1 MEQYLIAQPIS
12 RRIHFRL
19 SLGARE
25 AVLIAA
31 LAALALFLTTLQ
43 LDINGSPD
51 PYATDTGE
59 IQNALP
65 RWGTIHYNGYPLY
78 TFLGSVF
85 VALLRSF
92 GITPAAGASLY
103 SAVWGAISVALLT
116 GLILAFKAPPWA
128 AMLASLL
135 YALSTSI
142 WVDASIAEVHTMSM
156 ALTFAVLWAA
166 VRFGRSGDK
175 GDLYWLAF
183 WLGQGIAHQRAIALL
198 GFSLLILG
206 FRHWRIIWQRL
217 PVVIGL
223 AALGPLT
230 YLYLPLRAWMGA
242 DWTYSAPGTWRGFWA
257 LVFYTR
263 SDLVE
268 IPPTVVGWWQRIRDV
283 LGLITGDWPWLLLLL
298 GLLGL
303 CLPGRHASRAEK
315 AALTFGWLL
324 YAPVSFIVW
333 EGRVSD
339 ALLAVKLPITAM
351 AAIGLAF
358 ASQALGQWRPLVGR
372 FSLGLWLF
380 LAGYLY
386 VTHRPAV
393 LAITRAPGAEETIA
407 LAAQAQPAA
416 DGRPTSLMALW
427 GNDFWQLAYA
437 QAYEGQLPHLQLV
450 DHDSNFAAILDRG
463 DHLLTL
469 SRTFYQRP
477 VAWWEELL
485 GPVHLASVAPGII
498 EIARKAEA
506 IPGYGAA
513 PSMAMLD
520 NGVAIRTAELAW
532 TSADTLVL
540 MVEWQAQAVPLAEY
554 SVAVHLVAQD
564 PPIGPQDIVAQA
576 DRAHPVD
583 GWYPT
588 ARWSAGEI
596 VRDHYMLQVANHAE
610 VKAVRVAMYQVSA
623 EGEFHTSNWV
633 SLPVPP
639 APS

>member
-1 MEQYLIAQPIS
+1 
-12 RRIHFRL
+12 
-19 SLGARE
+19 
-25 AVLIAA
+25 
-31 LAALALFLTTLQ
+31 
-43 LDINGSPD
+43 
-51 PYATDTGE
+51 
-59 IQNALP
+59 
-65 RWGTIHYNGYPLY
+65 
-78 TFLGSVF
+78 
-85 VALLRSF
+85 
-92 GITPAAGASLY
+92 
-103 SAVWGAISVALLT
+103 
-116 GLILAFKAPPWA
+116 
-128 AMLASLL
+128 
-135 YALSTSI
+135 
-142 WVDASIAEVHTMSM
+142 MSM

-183 WLGQGIAHQRAIALL
+183 WLGQALAHQRAIALL

-206 FRHWRIIWQRL
+206 FRHWRLIGQRL
-217 PVVIGL
+217 PAVIGL

-242 DWTYSAPGTWRGFWA
+242 DWTYSEPGTWRGFWA

-268 IPPTVVGWWQRIRDV
+268 IPPTVAGWWQRIGDV
-283 LGLITGDWPWLLLLL
+283 LGLITSDWPWLLLLL

-303 CLPGRHASRAEK
+303 CLPGRQASRAEK
-315 AALTFGWLL
+315 VALTLGWLL
-324 YAPVSFIVW
+324 YVPVSFIVW

-358 ASQALGQWRPLVGR
+358 VSQALGEWRPLMGR
-372 FSLGLWLF
+372 LSLGLWLF

-393 LAITRAPGAEETIA
+393 LAITRDPAARETIA
-407 LAAQAQPAA
+407 LASQVQPAA
-416 DGRPTSLMALW
+416 DGHPTTLMALW

-485 GPVHLASVAPGII
+485 GPVHLASAAPGMI
-498 EIARKAEA
+498 EIARKSEVM
-506 IPGYGAA
+506 PVYGAA
-513 PSMAMLD
+513 PAMAVLD
-520 NGVAIRTAELAW
+520 NGIAIRTADLAW
-532 TSADTLVL
+532 ASADTLVL
-540 MVEWQAQAVPLAEY
+540 MLEWQAQAVPQAEY

-564 PPIGPQDIVAQA
+564 PPAGPQDILAQA

-588 ARWSAGEI
+588 ARWSAGEV
-596 VRDHYMLQVANHAE
+596 VRDHYTLQVANPAE
-610 VKAVRVAMYQVSA
+610 AKAVRVAMYQVSV
-623 EGEFHTSNWV
+623 EGEFHNSNWV

-639 APS
+639 ARK